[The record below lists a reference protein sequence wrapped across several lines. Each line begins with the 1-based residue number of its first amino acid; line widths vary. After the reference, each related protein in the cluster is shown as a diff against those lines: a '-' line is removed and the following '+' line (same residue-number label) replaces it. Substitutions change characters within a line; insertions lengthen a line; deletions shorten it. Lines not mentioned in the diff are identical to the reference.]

1 MLILQKFG
9 ERIVGATTS
18 INVFI
23 FLLMNKYIYIF
34 FLFFCPIIY
43 TTKSGRINFGQSSR
57 MSDFTVYFLKSVDEN
72 ED

>member
-23 FLLMNKYIYIF
+23 FLLMNKYNF
-34 FLFFCPIIY
+34 FFCPIIY